1 MPTTFGTSRFLSEG
15 SDNVQFSRSTTYGST
30 SNEPVPPGIN
40 NYAKRFTCTH
50 NLHLSISSE
59 AMDFVGF
66 ESFSENDLFP
76 SPQPSLSLPLK
87 SNIENLGLKLSNF
100 NNLRNL
106 LKNNEETSTTE
117 DAGVLLAEKFA
128 NVSLQLLD
136 ETASL
141 PPPPEALTEED
152 MDIARSSTLS
162 KRLARALNP
171 SLPDQNIRELF
182 TRLENEITDMDIMVE
197 AGVLGSMARKNLR
210 GEIEFDLIK
219 SHLAV
224 LADYA
229 KSIKN
234 LKYLGERV
242 ANFDK
247 QVAETNELLVKD
259 QHLTKSMSGKV
270 KELTDSKLTLDL
282 KKGILMSFR
291 EQFTLNE
298 YDDFVLRSNEI
309 SIDFFEA
316 LSKAEAINSR
326 CLVLLA
332 LDNPELGHKVMAK
345 NNELINRAIEK
356 VLSFCNRTLSNV
368 YLLNNRLR
376 MEQLHLCLRYLQNK
390 PEQLESVIDNFV
402 SFRSIALVEEFNLQ
416 TSGHGADESS
426 QSISDSRPVFYSSH
440 DPVRFISD
448 LLAYVHSLVVN
459 ESETVE
465 NLFGSSPEFSETS
478 NTLVSRIT
486 ASLAKPIKSQI
497 DVLISVQS
505 KLALLY
511 LIFTHL
517 DLYVLMFQKI
527 PNTENITNAI
537 DEAIKMTQEK
547 MVTVVTNRLATIR
560 NSNLAQIDLSSDLQ
574 PPEWIID
581 FYGDLLPILD
591 NTTSE
596 TVFNLPQEE
605 HLNFLSLVVDDPIR
619 IFNEHL
625 MLVSKAFTKWEI
637 LIFKLNFLDLVL
649 SKTMPLSILS
659 DKVLDINHRIN
670 DHSSELKEIQLQ
682 TLLENCQLTDLY
694 NVISMI
700 CPIDVEMLD
709 PSIYQ
714 AITENK
720 FFTKENI
727 IESDTKVQLAL
738 PSALIDI
745 QSALMKLNS
754 PIIVTDVVTASSI
767 QFAYFYKL
775 LTKLVE
781 VYLGEQLLT
790 WSDLEVSTLLG
801 VELVYFQDI
810 GQAQSRV

>member
-1 MPTTFGTSRFLSEG
+1 
-15 SDNVQFSRSTTYGST
+15 
-30 SNEPVPPGIN
+30 
-40 NYAKRFTCTH
+40 
-50 NLHLSISSE
+50 
-59 AMDFVGF
+59 MDFVGF
-66 ESFSENDLFP
+66 ESFSENDLLP

-87 SNIENLGLKLSNF
+87 SNIENLGLKFSNF

-106 LKNNEETSTTE
+106 LKHNEDTSTTE
-117 DAGVLLAEKFA
+117 DAGVRLAEKFA
-128 NVSLQLLD
+128 NFSLQLLD
-136 ETASL
+136 ETSSL
-141 PPPPEALTEED
+141 PPPAETITEED
-152 MDIARSSTLS
+152 IDIARSTTLS

-171 SLPDQNIRELF
+171 SLSDQNTRELF
-182 TRLENEITDMDIMVE
+182 TRLESEIPYMDTMVD

-242 ANFDK
+242 ASFDK
-247 QVAETNELLVKD
+247 QVVETNELLAKD
-259 QHLTKSMSGKV
+259 HQLTMTLSGKV
-270 KELTDSKLTLDL
+270 KELTDSKLALDL
-282 KKGILMSFR
+282 KKGILLSFR

-298 YDDFVLRSNEI
+298 YDEFVLRSNEI
-309 SIDFFEA
+309 NTDFFAA
-316 LSKAEAINSR
+316 LSKAEVINSR

-345 NNELINRAIEK
+345 NNELINRAVEK
-356 VLSFCNRTLSNV
+356 IVTFCIRTLSNF
-368 YLLNNRLR
+368 YLLNNRTR
-376 MEQLHLCLRYLQNK
+376 VEQLHLSLLYLQNK
-390 PEQLESVIDNFV
+390 PNQLELVIDNFV
-402 SFRSIALVEEFNLQ
+402 TARSAALVEDFNLQ
-416 TSGHGADESS
+416 TNGRGADESS
-426 QSISDSRPVFYSSH
+426 QSLSDSRPVFYSSH

-448 LLAYVHSLVVN
+448 SLAYVHSLVVN

-465 NLFGSSPEFSETS
+465 NLFGSSPEFSDTS
-478 NTLVSRIT
+478 KTMVSRIM

-497 DVLISVQS
+497 EVLISVQN
-505 KLALLY
+505 KLPLLF
-511 LIFTHL
+511 LIFNHL

-527 PNTENITNAI
+527 PNADSITSAI
-537 DEAIKMTQEK
+537 EETIKLTQEK
-547 MVTVVTNRLATIR
+547 VVTVVTNRLATIR

-591 NTTSE
+591 ITTSE
-596 TVFNLPQEE
+596 TAFKLSQEE
-605 HLNFLSLVVDDPIR
+605 HAKFLILVVDEPIN

-625 MLVSKAFTKWEI
+625 GVVSKNFGKRET

-659 DKVLDINHRIN
+659 DKVLDVNHRIN
-670 DHSSELKEIQLQ
+670 DHSSELKEVQLQ
-682 TLLENCQLTDLY
+682 NLLENCQLTDFY
-694 NVISMI
+694 NIICMI
-700 CPIDVEMLD
+700 CPIDPEMLD
-709 PSIYQ
+709 PSLYE

-720 FFTKENI
+720 LFTKENI
-727 IESDTKVQLAL
+727 IESDAKIQLAL

-754 PIIVTDVVTASSI
+754 PMLVTDIVTASSM

-775 LTKLVE
+775 LTDIVE
-781 VYLGEQLLT
+781 VYLDEQVLT
-790 WSDLEVSTLLG
+790 WTDLEVATLLG
-801 VELVYFQDI
+801 VEQAFLEDI
-810 GQAQSRV
+810 GQALPGS